1 MFKLQAASMGG
12 GSIAA
17 IVLLTICLGMD
28 LFIIFLSI
36 YGFLWIFT
44 LDLLTLYQ
52 KAFFAPSIALAR
64 GLEYQTK
71 NKRVDLEIFELKRK
85 FDKNIHFSVGGLL
98 LVVYMKKQRMACF
111 NEPRSYEEVRTS

>member
-1 MFKLQAASMGG
+1 MGG

-28 LFIIFLSI
+28 LFVIFLSI

-52 KAFFAPSIALAR
+52 KDFFAPSIASAR

-71 NKRVDLEIFELKRK
+71 NKRVDLEMF
-85 FDKNIHFSVGGLL
+85 
-98 LVVYMKKQRMACF
+98 
-111 NEPRSYEEVRTS
+111 